1 MKKRLWTVSI
11 LALAM
16 ALSAGCGQKPGAAPN
31 EPDQGKTGQVEP
43 ANNENPTEKPAP
55 QNTQTG
61 TQGSSGKPAEP
72 VKPQE
77 KKAAIKTFYTDP
89 DAMELKEAK
98 GEITYKDDQD
108 KYTKA
113 FQALQK
119 SNSDQLV
126 PLWRDSIK
134 LTSLKFENGALT
146 LDIVKPAEANLGAG
160 GESMAIEA
168 LQKMFFQFNEVK
180 SIELLV
186 EGQQVESLMG
196 HVELMHPMT
205 R

>member
-1 MKKRLWTVSI
+1 MRKRFWTVGVLT
-11 LALAM
+11 LAL

-31 EPDQGKTGQVEP
+31 EPDTGNAGQVEP
-43 ANNENPTEKPAP
+43 TNNEKPTESPAP

-61 TQGSSGKPAEP
+61 TQGSGKPAEP

-77 KKAAIKTFYTDP
+77 KKAAIKMFYTDP

-119 SNSDQLV
+119 SDSDQLV

-134 LTSLKFENGALT
+134 LTSLKFEKGALT

-168 LQKMFFQFNEVK
+168 LQNMFFQFEEVK